1 MANALKLPV
10 DEPSRWVGRV
20 NRAGGG
26 GGGLAGLRARK
37 GIRKSRERKELG
49 NKMEKE

>member
-1 MANALKLPV
+1 MANALK
-10 DEPSRWVGRV
+10 WVGRV

-26 GGGLAGLRARK
+26 GRGGGLAGLRARK

-49 NKMEKE
+49 NRMEKE

>member
-20 NRAGGG
+20 NIAGGG
-26 GGGLAGLRARK
+26 GRGGGSGWTESKKRNKEKPRKK
-37 GIRKSRERKELG
+37 GIRE
-49 NKMEKE
+49 